1 MSRCVDRQSLRWVE
15 EMQGLLKPLRPLRS
29 LQPMRAR
36 LGLQRQPQG
45 VVTTTTTPTAG
56 GGVVV

>member
-1 MSRCVDRQSLRWVE
+1 MSRCVDGQSLRWVE

-29 LQPMRAR
+29 LRPLRAR
-36 LGLQRQPQG
+36 RVLQRQPQG